1 MVASSVG
8 GSEASIYANFL
19 IISVGSIYAGVDAVT
34 AFAETGVTT
43 RPWSDGSQRTV
54 FA

>member
-8 GSEASIYANFL
+8 GSEASVYANFP
-19 IISVGSIYAGVDAVT
+19 IISVGSIYAGVEAVT

-43 RPWSDGSQRTV
+43 RPWSDGPRRTG